1 MIEYRVGI
9 LAIDV
14 LRDEEK
20 MGEIK
25 RVKDGWQYWEDGDCN
40 KATPTL
46 TLISHVKDLIEKNL
60 EN

>member
-25 RVKDGWQYWEDGDCN
+25 RVKDGWQ
-40 KATPTL
+40 
-46 TLISHVKDLIEKNL
+46 IS
-60 EN
+60 